1 MTSIYEITSWSA
13 VGSFLIWT
21 LAVCA
26 VAKALFGSLPAAEL
40 QYRLSL
46 RDGPRRQQ
54 INHLNWE
61 VKNRV
66 KWDEDVARG
75 SPHAAVVALS
85 EVELKGKHRELQ
97 QLTRA
102 SFWRR
107 AFTYFMG
114 CFACQA
120 FWTAVAVYAITRGV
134 TESASWVF
142 SAAAYSGAAV
152 LVSMLYG
159 STQQQP
165 DPAGRRPNSG
175 GCGR

>member
-1 MTSIYEITSWSA
+1 MTSIYDITSWPA
-13 VGSFLIWT
+13 VGSFVIWT

-26 VAKALFGSLPAAEL
+26 VAKALFGSLLAAEL

-46 RDGPRRQQ
+46 RDAPRRQQ
-54 INHLNWE
+54 INRLNWE
-61 VKNRV
+61 AKNRT
-66 KWDEDVARG
+66 KWDEDVVRG
-75 SPHAAVVALS
+75 SPHAAAVALS

-107 AFTYFMG
+107 AFIYFMG

-120 FWTAVAVYAITRGV
+120 FWTAVGIYAITRGV
-134 TESASWVF
+134 TEPASWVF

-159 STQQQP
+159 AGQQGP
-165 DPAGRRPNSG
+165 SPAGRRPTSG
-175 GCGR
+175 GCG